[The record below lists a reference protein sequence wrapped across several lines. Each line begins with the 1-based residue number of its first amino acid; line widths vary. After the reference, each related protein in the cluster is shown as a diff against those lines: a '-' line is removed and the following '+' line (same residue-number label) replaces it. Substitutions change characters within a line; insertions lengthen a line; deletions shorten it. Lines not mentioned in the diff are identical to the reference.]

1 MTQREGEWRFAFF
14 DREPHGL
21 FGEEVKTRNAICFY
35 SKPLGTSQPKF
46 LTGPLRRWTSRTR
59 PTLFQSIEFTPLRTG
74 IAQGIPKIDGEL
86 EATTLLRLFRRA
98 DSMESFCS
106 SITSCL
112 PSAASAP
119 EQPSVFVGS
128 TAYNFLSIARF
139 LPEPEKGRQ
148 TENALHRLTFDSD
161 EKAFAAL
168 AVLGSRLTYWLW
180 HVTGDGFHVTRKFVA
195 SLPWGRS
202 LFDAS
207 LSEFANLGQQL
218 WQELQRHAIVSRNKG
233 RTTTAFRLTAC
244 AKARDAIDARLCVL
258 TQLHPELLGHL
269 RRHEKHLIV
278 VDVNDARRAAA
289 HTGEDR

>member
-1 MTQREGEWRFAFF
+1 VDIVVGNPPYASIGRHDHREWLSREFSTFRGAAIRGSENLFPLFLEIAWRLANQTKCSAGWVVPISIAVSESTTLRNLRAAMTQREGEWRFAFF

-112 PSAASAP
+112 PSAATISFRFP
-119 EQPSVFVGS
+119 L
-128 TAYNFLSIARF
+128 LSGI
-139 LPEPEKGRQ
+139 
-148 TENALHRLTFDSD
+148 S
-161 EKAFAAL
+161 
-168 AVLGSRLTYWLW
+168 
-180 HVTGDGFHVTRKFVA
+180 
-195 SLPWGRS
+195 RS
-202 LFDAS
+202 LY
-207 LSEFANLGQQL
+207 
-218 WQELQRHAIVSRNKG
+218 VSM
-233 RTTTAFRLTAC
+233 
-244 AKARDAIDARLCVL
+244 I
-258 TQLHPELLGHL
+258 
-269 RRHEKHLIV
+269 
-278 VDVNDARRAAA
+278 
-289 HTGEDR
+289 